1 MPGKSAVH
9 HSVRRLRHR
18 PCLSVKGGR
27 RHAPP
32 AILQV
37 GDIFTHYLL
46 ALDAKISKRTI
57 TVKLRHQLRRRRVIV
72 GQVLRGPPFA
82 EAALSIINTAEFV
95 EAVD

>member
-1 MPGKSAVH
+1 M
-9 HSVRRLRHR
+9 RRQQS
-18 PCLSVKGGR
+18 C
-27 RHAPP
+27 
-32 AILQV
+32 QV

-95 EAVD
+95 EAVTDFVGHAGAGGAVIRGSVALVVEIGRL